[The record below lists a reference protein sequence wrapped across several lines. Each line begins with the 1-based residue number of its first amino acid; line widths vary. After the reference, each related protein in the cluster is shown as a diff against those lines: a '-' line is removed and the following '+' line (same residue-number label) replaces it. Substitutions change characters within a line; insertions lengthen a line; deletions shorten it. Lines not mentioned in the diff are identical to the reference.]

1 MRCPF
6 CKETDRDKVIDSR
19 LSEGGGVIRR
29 RRMCVACG
37 KRFTTKER
45 VEKEIRLMVLKHD
58 GSRQPYSRPKVVVGI
73 QRACYKRPLYDE
85 AVNRVVDEVED
96 RLFREFER
104 EVPSQAI
111 GQIVCEELRKVDQ
124 IAYVRYASVY
134 RQFQDLG
141 ELIVEAQVE
150 MDRHKQDLPGQG
162 ELFG

>member
-29 RRMCVACG
+29 RRMCMACK

-45 VEKEIRLMVLKHD
+45 VENEIRLMVLKND
-58 GSRQPYSRPKVVVGI
+58 GTRQPYNRSKVMLGI

-85 AVNRVVDEVED
+85 AVNQVVDEVED

-111 GQIVCEELRKVDQ
+111 GQIVCEQLRKVDQ

-141 ELIVEAQVE
+141 QFIDEAQVE
-150 MDRHKQDLPGQG
+150 IDRQKAEMPGQG
-162 ELFG
+162 QLFS

>member
-1 MRCPF
+1 M
-6 CKETDRDKVIDSR
+6 
-19 LSEGGGVIRR
+19 
-29 RRMCVACG
+29 ACN

-45 VEKEIRLMVLKHD
+45 VESEIRLMVLKND
-58 GSRQPYSRPKVVVGI
+58 DTRQPYNRSKVMLGI

-85 AVNRVVDEVED
+85 AVNQVVDEVED

-104 EVPSQAI
+104 EVPSKEI
-111 GQIVCEELRKVDQ
+111 GRIVCEVLRKVDQ

-141 ELIVEAQVE
+141 ELIDEAQVE
-150 MDRHKQDLPGQG
+150 MDRQKTDTPGQG